1 MKTRIK
7 IHGFL
12 IFVAVVLAII
22 FYKYLLPGRSGG
34 SARMIFDLAGL
45 SLFFSGY
52 FFRTAARGYKAELNS
67 DGKTL
72 VTKGPYAMTRNP
84 MYLGT
89 LCIGLGIILLIFQWW
104 VAAVFLIIY
113 LSIYI
118 PQIKKEEKKLDDFFP
133 EVFKNYCRMTPRFF
147 PGIKTLGQPDSKI
160 KFKFS
165 WAGKELSSFL
175 AASLFIIVVKNW
187 ALLRR

>member
-1 MKTRIK
+1 MKRRIK

-12 IFVAVVLAII
+12 IFIAVVLAIF
-22 FYKYLLPGRSGG
+22 FYKYLLPNYNSSIVKASLDTVG
-34 SARMIFDLAGL
+34 LA
-45 SLFFSGY
+45 LFLYGY
-52 FFRTAARGYKAELNS
+52 FLRAAARGYKAELNP

-72 VTKGPYAMTRNP
+72 VTKGPYALTRNP

-104 VAAVFLIIY
+104 VAAVFLIMY

-133 EVFKNYCRMTPRFF
+133 EAFKKYCRATPRFF
-147 PGIKTLGQPDSKI
+147 PDIKTLRQPGSKI

-165 WAGKELSSFL
+165 WAEKELSSFL
-175 AASLFIIVVKNW
+175 AASLFIIVLKNW
-187 ALLRR
+187 ELLRR

>member
-12 IFVAVVLAII
+12 IFIAAVLAII
-22 FYKYLLPGRSGG
+22 FYKYLLPSYSNSSVRI
-34 SARMIFDLAGL
+34 IFDLAGL
-45 SLFFSGY
+45 SLFLSGY
-52 FFRTAARGYKAELNS
+52 FLRTAARGYKAELNP

-72 VTKGPYAMTRNP
+72 VTKGPYAITRNP

-89 LCIGLGIILLIFQWW
+89 LCIGLGIILLILQWW
-104 VAAVFLIIY
+104 TAAAFLIIY
-113 LSIYI
+113 LAIYI

-133 EVFKNYCRMTPRFF
+133 DAFKNYCRVAPRFF
-147 PGIKTLGQPDSKI
+147 PGIKNLRQPDSKI

-165 WAGKELSSFL
+165 WAEKELSSFL